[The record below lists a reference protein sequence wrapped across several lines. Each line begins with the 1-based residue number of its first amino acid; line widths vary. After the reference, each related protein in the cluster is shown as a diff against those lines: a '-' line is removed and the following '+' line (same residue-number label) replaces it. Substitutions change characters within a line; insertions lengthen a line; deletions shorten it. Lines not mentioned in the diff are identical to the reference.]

1 MKFGNYE
8 CFSVD
13 TGGFILDGG
22 AMFGAVPKVLWQ
34 REIPADK
41 KNCISLK
48 ARSLLIQG
56 EGRNILVDTGLGDKL
71 SEKLKK
77 IYDVDQKSTN
87 IDTSLSKYGLNRN
100 DITDVFI
107 THLHF
112 DHAGGSTFIKN
123 GKAFPAFPNAI
134 YYIQKDEWKEATDPA
149 ARNAASY
156 MKENFIPL
164 KESGVL
170 KIVEG
175 QGELFKNID
184 IIVTNG
190 HTQGQQHLLIKGET
204 RSLFYC
210 ADTIPTSAHLSLRWH
225 TAYDN
230 YPVIIIKEKRKLLD
244 RALKENWILFFE
256 HDPDIAAASI
266 KQGEKNVEID
276 EKIEELD
283 H

>member
-1 MKFGNYE
+1 MKFGDYE

-22 AMFGAVPKVLWQ
+22 AMFGIVPKVLWQ
-34 REIPADK
+34 REIPADE
-41 KNCISLK
+41 KNCIPLK
-48 ARSLLIQG
+48 ARSLLIEG

-77 IYDVDQKSTN
+77 IYEVDQDSTN
-87 IDTSLSKYGLNRN
+87 IDTSLSKYGLSRG
-100 DITDVFI
+100 DITDVII

-112 DHAGGSTFIKN
+112 DHAGGSTFIKD
-123 GKAFPAFPNAI
+123 GKAVPTFPNAI
-134 YYIQKDEWKEATDPA
+134 YYIQKDQWEEAINPT

-156 MKENFIPL
+156 MKENFMPL

-170 KIVEG
+170 KLIEG
-175 QGELFKNID
+175 PEKLFKNVD

-190 HTQGQQHLLIKGET
+190 HTRGQQHPLVKGET
-204 RSLFYC
+204 CSLFYC
-210 ADTIPTSAHLSLRWH
+210 ADLIPTSAHLPLRWH

-230 YPVIIIKEKRKLLD
+230 YPMTIIKEKRKLLD

-256 HDPDIAAASI
+256 HDPDIAAATI
-266 KQGEKNVEID
+266 KQGEKNVMID
-276 EKIEELD
+276 RKIEELV
-283 H
+283 

>member
-1 MKFGNYE
+1 MKFGDYE

-22 AMFGAVPKVLWQ
+22 AMFGIVPKVLWE
-34 REIPADK
+34 REIPADE
-41 KNCISLK
+41 KNCILLK

-77 IYDVDQKSTN
+77 IYGVDQDSTN
-87 IDTSLSKYGLNRN
+87 IDTSLSEYGLSRG
-100 DITDVFI
+100 DITDVII

-112 DHAGGSTFIKN
+112 DHAGGSTFIKD
-123 GKAFPAFPNAI
+123 GKTVPTFPNAI
-134 YYIQKDEWKEATDPA
+134 YYIQKDQWEEAINPT

-156 MKENFIPL
+156 MKENFMPL

-170 KIVEG
+170 KLIEG
-175 QGELFKNID
+175 PEKLFKNVD

-190 HTQGQQHLLIKGET
+190 HTRGQQHPLVKGET
-204 RSLFYC
+204 CSLFYC
-210 ADTIPTSAHLSLRWH
+210 ADLIPTSAHLPLRWH

-230 YPVIIIKEKRKLLD
+230 YPMTIIKEKRKLLD

-256 HDPDIAAASI
+256 HDPDIAAATI
-266 KQGEKNVEID
+266 KHGEKNIMID
-276 EKIEELD
+276 RKIEELV
-283 H
+283 